1 MQCQRLPPYCRA
13 PAGLIFKEI
22 PMFKRTATALTLIAT
37 LTAPAFAQDADT
49 VVAKVGDTEI
59 TLGQMAALKLTMP
72 PEMAQVPAAD
82 LWNVLLDEMIRQAAL
97 ANEGEKELTALDRAF
112 LANQR
117 RDYLVRSVMERAAD
131 FEPTD
136 AEIEAAYAMAFPADT
151 PITEYDADHILL
163 ESEDDAKAVIE
174 ELNNGGDF
182 TKLAA
187 ERSTDTG
194 SAPSG
199 GDLGWFTADR
209 MVPEF
214 SEAVAAMEPGTTSTA
229 PVQSQFGW
237 HVIKL
242 NETREMTPPTVEEI
256 RDALVQQVRR
266 EKVSAEI
273 ERISGEAAVE
283 RIEGIDPTVLD
294 QDILGVQE

>member
-1 MQCQRLPPYCRA
+1 
-13 PAGLIFKEI
+13 
-22 PMFKRTATALTLIAT
+22 MFKRTATALTLIAT

-117 RDYLVRSVMERAAD
+117 RDYLVRSVMERVAD

-242 NETREMTPPTVEEI
+242 NETREMTPPTIEEI

>member
-1 MQCQRLPPYCRA
+1 
-13 PAGLIFKEI
+13 
-22 PMFKRTATALTLIAT
+22 MFKRTATALTLIAA

-49 VVAKVGDTEI
+49 VIAEVDGTQI

-117 RDYLVRSVMERAAD
+117 RDYLVRSVMERVAD

-136 AEIEAAYAMAFPADT
+136 AEIEAAYAIAFPADT
-151 PITEYDADHILL
+151 PIIEYDADHILL

-182 TKLAA
+182 AKLAE

-214 SEAVAAMEPGTTSTA
+214 SEAVVAMEPGSTSTA

>member
-1 MQCQRLPPYCRA
+1 
-13 PAGLIFKEI
+13 
-22 PMFKRTATALTLIAT
+22 MFKRTATALTLIAA

-117 RDYLVRSVMERAAD
+117 RDYLVRSVMERVAD

-182 TKLAA
+182 AKLAE

-242 NETREMTPPTVEEI
+242 NETREMTPPTIEEI

>member
-1 MQCQRLPPYCRA
+1 
-13 PAGLIFKEI
+13 
-22 PMFKRTATALTLIAT
+22 
-37 LTAPAFAQDADT
+37 
-49 VVAKVGDTEI
+49 
-59 TLGQMAALKLTMP
+59 MAALKLTMP

-117 RDYLVRSVMERAAD
+117 RDYLVRSVMERVAD

>member
-1 MQCQRLPPYCRA
+1 
-13 PAGLIFKEI
+13 
-22 PMFKRTATALTLIAT
+22 MFKRTATALTLIAT

>member
-1 MQCQRLPPYCRA
+1 
-13 PAGLIFKEI
+13 
-22 PMFKRTATALTLIAT
+22 MFKRTATALTLIAA

-49 VVAKVGDTEI
+49 VIAKVDGTEI

-136 AEIEAAYAMAFPADT
+136 AEIEAAYAIAFPADT
-151 PITEYDADHILL
+151 PIIEYDADHILL

>member
-1 MQCQRLPPYCRA
+1 
-13 PAGLIFKEI
+13 
-22 PMFKRTATALTLIAT
+22 MFKRTATALTLIAA

-136 AEIEAAYAMAFPADT
+136 AEIEAAYAIAFPADT
-151 PITEYDADHILL
+151 PIIEYDADHILL

-182 TKLAA
+182 AKLAE

-214 SEAVAAMEPGTTSTA
+214 SEAVVAMEPGSTSTA

>member
-1 MQCQRLPPYCRA
+1 
-13 PAGLIFKEI
+13 
-22 PMFKRTATALTLIAT
+22 MFKRTATALTLIAA

-182 TKLAA
+182 AKLAE

>member
-1 MQCQRLPPYCRA
+1 
-13 PAGLIFKEI
+13 
-22 PMFKRTATALTLIAT
+22 MFKRTATALTLIAA

-117 RDYLVRSVMERAAD
+117 RDYLVRSVMERVAD

-182 TKLAA
+182 TKLAE

-242 NETREMTPPTVEEI
+242 NETREMTPPTIEEI